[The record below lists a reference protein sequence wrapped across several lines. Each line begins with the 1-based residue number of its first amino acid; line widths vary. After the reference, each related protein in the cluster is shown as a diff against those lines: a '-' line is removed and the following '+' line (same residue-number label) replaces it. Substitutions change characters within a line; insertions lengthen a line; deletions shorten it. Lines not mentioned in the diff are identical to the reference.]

1 MCGFFFKPCDSLFM
15 KYDHSKLLS
24 IMLCLN
30 KFVEILLNTKHL
42 LIISITIIGTILIIP
57 GCNQK
62 KLNPHELFDMFEHKV
77 NVSTKLILE
86 NNEIN
91 GYGITFLDTLLL
103 MKIHGSYNY
112 QLYDLKNK
120 RPVKRFGRQGRGPG
134 EYPMLPQFIF
144 QSPEHGNLKVLYRNR
159 LDIYSIDSL
168 IHSGNYLPT
177 SHTIPEGPVFLRA
190 SQVNPN
196 TIIGIGLFEK
206 GMYGI
211 IREGE
216 YTGSYIDYP
225 LNEKYNKIEPYLL
238 AIAYQGFIVSH
249 PSDDKC
255 VRAFSNGGVLQFLA
269 ISNGTPI
276 ITNQIITTLPDI
288 EIMTIAGAT
297 SARATSDTRGYRGLA
312 GTPRFVYAIYSDL
325 IPDSRETH
333 IRSMY
338 GKHLLVFDW
347 EGNSLIHF
355 SLDEGISSLFV
366 DKNDEY
372 AYGSTSMGDIV
383 RIPIFL
389 NSRLN
394 QENITK

>member
-1 MCGFFFKPCDSLFM
+1 
-15 KYDHSKLLS
+15 
-24 IMLCLN
+24 MLCLN
-30 KFVEILLNTKHL
+30 KFVQILLNTKHL
-42 LIISITIIGTILIIP
+42 MINSITIIATILITP

-62 KLNPHELFDMFEHKV
+62 KHNPHELFDMFEHKV
-77 NVSTKLILE
+77 NVSTSLILD
-86 NNEIN
+86 NNEIK

-103 MKIHGSYNY
+103 MKTHGSYNY
-112 QLYDLKNK
+112 QIYDLKNK
-120 RPVKRFGRQGRGPG
+120 RHVKSFGRQGRGPG

-144 QSPEHGNLKVLYRNR
+144 QSPIHGNLKVLYRNR

-168 IHSGNYLPT
+168 IHSENYLPT

-196 TIIGIGLFEK
+196 TIIGTGLFEK

-211 IREGE
+211 IHEGE
-216 YTGSYIDYP
+216 YTGSFIDYP
-225 LNEKYNKIEPYLL
+225 LNEKYNNVEPYLL

-249 PSDDKC
+249 PSYDKC

-269 ISNGTPI
+269 ISNGTPK
-276 ITNQIITTLPDI
+276 ITNQIITSLPDI
-288 EIMTIAGAT
+288 EIITIAGAT

-312 GTPRFVYAIYSDL
+312 GTPGYVYAIYSDL
-325 IPDSRETH
+325 IPDSRDTH
-333 IRSMY
+333 LRSMY

-355 SLDEGISSLFV
+355 SLNEGISSLFV
-366 DKNDEY
+366 DQNDEY
-372 AYGSTSMGDIV
+372 AYGSNSMGDIV

-394 QENITK
+394 QENITKLKSVNKL